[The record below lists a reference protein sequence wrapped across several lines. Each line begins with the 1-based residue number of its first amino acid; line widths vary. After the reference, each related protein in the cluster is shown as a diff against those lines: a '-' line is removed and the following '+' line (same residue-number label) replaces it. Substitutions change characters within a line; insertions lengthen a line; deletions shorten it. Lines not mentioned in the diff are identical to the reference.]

1 MQHTFLTLA
10 LEMGDQLHA
19 LTQLPV
25 PTEQEAAGP
34 QCQHEMPLLSGIKPR
49 FIGYLANSL
58 VTVPTTLSCLQDDD
72 DDDLARN

>member
-10 LEMGDQLHA
+10 PDMGGQLHA
-19 LTQLPV
+19 LTEPPG

-34 QCQHEMPLLSGIKPR
+34 QCQHGMPLLSGIKPR

-58 VTVPTTLSCLQDDD
+58 VTIPTNLSCLQDDD